1 MSEHPTDGPSGTGG
15 TGGTPTLFTGVQV
28 FDGTGRDPFPAEV
41 LVEGNRITAVAPSVP
56 AARRSGARVVDGGG
70 AATLIPGLV
79 DSHTHL
85 GFGSTTEHVSRRRDE
100 PDEEKALLVAHAGR
114 VLLDHG
120 FTSAYSGGNRLPRTE
135 TAARKAF
142 AEGWM
147 PGPRFKAA
155 SWEGTAGMVEPGV
168 YDFPGTDGRASDPRS
183 VGRFVGEMADLG
195 VDIVKLSLSGES
207 AVVQGT
213 SRIVQFTDEEV
224 AAAAAVARE
233 RGVALTA
240 HAHAAES
247 IKMAVR
253 HGIRAVYHCTF
264 ADEEALDLLQAARD
278 RLFVAPTPGIIHA
291 NLHEAGSEPEPG
303 MEVEATE
310 KAVRQVVPE
319 LVRRGIRVVPGG
331 DYGFPWNPV
340 GRNARDLELFVD
352 WFGFTPAET
361 LRAAT
366 EHGGQVMGLGGE
378 LGLVREGYL
387 ADLVLVDGDPL
398 DDIRILQDR
407 DRLTA
412 VMKDGKLHKAPA

>member
-1 MSEHPTDGPSGTGG
+1 MTR
-15 TGGTPTLFTGVQV
+15 TLFTDVQV
-28 FDGTGRDPFPAEV
+28 FDGTGRDPFPAQV
-41 LVEGNRITAVAPSVP
+41 LVEGGRITEVAERMPRD
-56 AARRSGARVVDGGG
+56 RRTDARVIDGGG
-70 AATLIPGLV
+70 GTLLPGLV
-79 DSHTHL
+79 DAHAHL
-85 GFGSTTEHVSRRRDE
+85 GFGSTVEHRSPRRDE
-100 PDEEKALLVAHAGR
+100 PEEEKTLLVAHAGR

-120 FTSAYSGGNRLPRTE
+120 ITSAYSGGNRLPRTE

-147 PGPRFKAA
+147 PGPRLKAA
-155 SWEGTAGMVEPGV
+155 SWEGSAGMVEPGV
-168 YDFPGTDGRASDPRS
+168 YDFPGTDGRASDPES
-183 VGRFVGEMADLG
+183 VSRFVTDMAGLG

-224 AAAAAVARE
+224 AAAARAAE
-233 RGVALTA
+233 RHGVWLTA

-247 IKMAVR
+247 VKMAVR

-264 ADEEALDLLQAARD
+264 ADEEALDLLEAARD

-303 MEVEATE
+303 MEVEETA

-331 DYGFPWNPV
+331 DYGFAWNPV
-340 GRNARDLELFVD
+340 GRNLRDLELFVD
-352 WFGFTPAET
+352 WFGFTAAEA

-366 EHGGQVMGLGGE
+366 RYGGQIMGMADE
-378 LGLVREGYL
+378 LGLVRPGFL

-398 DDIRILQDR
+398 EEIGILQDR
-407 DRLTA
+407 DRLAA
-412 VMKDGKLHKAPA
+412 VMKDGRLHKAPA

>member
-1 MSEHPTDGPSGTGG
+1 MSNHGEATVFTD
-15 TGGTPTLFTGVQV
+15 VQV
-28 FDGTGRDPFPAEV
+28 FDGTGSDPFPAEV
-41 LVEGNRITAVAPSVP
+41 LVEGNRITKVADRIPL
-56 AARRSGARVVDGGG
+56 ARLTRARVIDGGG
-70 AATLIPGLV
+70 GTLIPGLV
-79 DSHTHL
+79 DAHTHL
-85 GFGSTTEHVSRRRDE
+85 GFGSTTEHTSRRRDE

-114 VLLDHG
+114 VMLDHG

-135 TAARKAF
+135 VAARKAF

-147 PGPRFKAA
+147 PGPRYKAA
-155 SWEGTAGMVEPGV
+155 SWEGTAGMREPGV
-168 YDFPGTDGRASDPRS
+168 YTFPGTEGRPSDPRS
-183 VGRFVGEMADLG
+183 VSRFVDEMADVG

-224 AAAAAVARE
+224 AAAAATARA
-233 RGVALTA
+233 RGVWLTA

-247 IKMAVR
+247 VKMAVR

-264 ADEEALDLLQAARD
+264 ADEEALDLLAAARD

-291 NLHEAGSEPEPG
+291 NLYEAGSEPEPG
-303 MEVEATE
+303 MEVEATA

-319 LVRRGIRVVPGG
+319 LVSRGIRVVPGG
-331 DYGFPWNPV
+331 DYGFAWNPV

-352 WFGFTPAET
+352 WFGFTPAEA

-366 EHGGQVMGLGGE
+366 YLGGQVMDMGGE
-378 LGLVREGYL
+378 LGLVREGFL

-398 DDIRILQDR
+398 EDIRILQHA

-412 VMKDGKLHKAPA
+412 VMKDGALHKAPA

>member
-1 MSEHPTDGPSGTGG
+1 MAV
-15 TGGTPTLFTGVQV
+15 LFADVRV

-41 LVEGNRITAVAPSVP
+41 LVQGNRITAVAARIP
-56 AARRSGARVVDGGG
+56 ADLRADALVIDGHGG
-70 AATLIPGLV
+70 TLIPGLV
-79 DSHTHL
+79 DAHAHL
-85 GFGSTTEHVSRRRDE
+85 GFGSTVEHRSPRRDE
-100 PDEEKALLVAHAGR
+100 PEEEKALLVAHAGR

-120 FTSAYSGGNRLPRTE
+120 ITSAYSGGNRLPRTE

-147 PGPRFKAA
+147 PGPRLKAA
-155 SWEGTAGMVEPGV
+155 SWEGSAGMVEPGV
-168 YDFPGTDGRASDPRS
+168 YDFPGTDGRASDPES
-183 VGRFVGEMADLG
+183 VSRFVGDMAALG

-207 AVVQGT
+207 AVVAGT

-224 AAAAAVARE
+224 AAASATAHAH
-233 RGVALTA
+233 GVWLTA

-247 IKMAVR
+247 VKMAVR

-303 MEVEATE
+303 MEVEATA
-310 KAVRQVVPE
+310 KAVREVVPE
-319 LVRRGIRVVPGG
+319 LVRRGIRVLPGG

-352 WFGFTPAET
+352 WFGFTPAES
-361 LRAAT
+361 LRSAT
-366 EHGGQVMGLGGE
+366 QYGGQVMGMAEE
-378 LGLVREGYL
+378 LGLVRVGWL
-387 ADLVLVDGDPL
+387 ADLVLLDGDPL

-407 DRLTA
+407 DRLA
-412 VMKDGKLHKAPA
+412 VIMKDGLLHKA

>member
-1 MSEHPTDGPSGTGG
+1 MSETI
-15 TGGTPTLFTGVQV
+15 LFTDVQV
-28 FDGTGRDPFPAEV
+28 FDGTGRDPVAGEV
-41 LVEGNRITAVAPSVP
+41 LVEGNRITAVNRRIPADKLA
-56 AARRSGARVVDGGG
+56 AARIVDGGG
-70 AATLIPGLV
+70 GTLIPGLV

-85 GFGSTTEHVSRRRDE
+85 GFGSTVEHRSPRRDE

-120 FTSAYSGGNRLPRTE
+120 ITSAYSGGNRLPRTE

-155 SWEGTAGMVEPGV
+155 SWEGSAGMVEPGV
-168 YDFPGTDGRASDPRS
+168 YDFPGVDGRASDPES
-183 VGRFVGEMADLG
+183 VSRFVGEMADLG

-213 SRIVQFTDEEV
+213 SRIVQFTDDEV
-224 AAAAAVARE
+224 AAASATARA

-240 HAHAAES
+240 HAHAAEA

-264 ADEEALDLLQAARD
+264 ADEETLDLLEAARD
-278 RLFVAPTPGIIHA
+278 RLFVAPTPGIIYA
-291 NLHEAGSEPEPG
+291 NLHEADSEPEPG

-352 WFGFTPAET
+352 WFGFTPAEA
-361 LRAAT
+361 LSAAT
-366 EHGGQVMGLGGE
+366 RDGGWVMGMAGE
-378 LGLVREGYL
+378 LGLIREGYL

-398 DDIRILQDR
+398 DDIRVLQDR

-412 VMKDGKLHKAPA
+412 IMKDGVLYKAPA

>member
-1 MSEHPTDGPSGTGG
+1 MTR
-15 TGGTPTLFTGVQV
+15 TLFTDVQV
-28 FDGTGRDPFPAEV
+28 FDGTGRDPFPAQV
-41 LVEGNRITAVAPSVP
+41 LVEGDRITEVAERMPRD
-56 AARRSGARVVDGGG
+56 RRTDARVIDGGG
-70 AATLIPGLV
+70 GTLLPGLV
-79 DSHTHL
+79 DAHAHL
-85 GFGSTTEHVSRRRDE
+85 GFGSTVEHCSPRRDE
-100 PDEEKALLVAHAGR
+100 PEEEKTLLVAHAGR

-120 FTSAYSGGNRLPRTE
+120 ITSAYSGGNRLPRTE

-147 PGPRFKAA
+147 PGPRLKAA
-155 SWEGTAGMVEPGV
+155 SWEGSAGMVEPGV
-168 YDFPGTDGRASDPRS
+168 YDFPGTDGRASDPES
-183 VGRFVGEMADLG
+183 VSRFVTDMAGLG

-224 AAAAAVARE
+224 AAAARAAE
-233 RGVALTA
+233 RHGVWLTA

-247 IKMAVR
+247 VKMAVR

-264 ADEEALDLLQAARD
+264 ADEEALDLLEAARD

-303 MEVEATE
+303 MEVEETA

-331 DYGFPWNPV
+331 DYGFAWNPV
-340 GRNARDLELFVD
+340 GRNLRDLELFVD
-352 WFGFTPAET
+352 WFGFTAAEA

-366 EHGGQVMGLGGE
+366 RYGGQIMGMADE
-378 LGLVREGYL
+378 LGLVRPGFL

-398 DDIRILQDR
+398 EEIGILQDR
-407 DRLTA
+407 DRLAA
-412 VMKDGKLHKAPA
+412 VMKDGRLHKAPA

>member
-1 MSEHPTDGPSGTGG
+1 MSGSSSGK
-15 TGGTPTLFTGVQV
+15 TLFTDVQV
-28 FDGTGRDPFPAEV
+28 FDGTGRDPFAAEV
-41 LVEGNRITAVAPSVP
+41 LVEGNRIAKVGHRIP
-56 AARRSGARVVDGGG
+56 AGLWAGARVVEGGG
-70 AATLIPGLV
+70 GTLLPGLV

-85 GFGSTTEHVSRRRDE
+85 GFGSTVEHRSLRRDE

-114 VLLDHG
+114 VMLDHG
-120 FTSAYSGGNRLPRTE
+120 ITSAYSGGNRLPRTE

-155 SWEGTAGMVEPGV
+155 SWEGTAGMRTPGV
-168 YDFPGTDGRASDPRS
+168 YDFPGIDGRASDPDS
-183 VGRFVGEMADLG
+183 VSGFVGEMADLG

-213 SRIVQFTDEEV
+213 SRIVQFTEEEV
-224 AAAAAVARE
+224 AAASAVARE
-233 RGVALTA
+233 RGVWLTA

-247 IKMAVR
+247 VKMAVR

-264 ADEEALDLLQAARD
+264 ADEEALDLLEAARD
-278 RLFVAPTPGIIHA
+278 RLFVAPTPGIIYA
-291 NLHEAGSEPEPG
+291 NLHEADSEPEPG

-340 GRNARDLELFVD
+340 GRNLRDLQLFVE
-352 WFGFTPAET
+352 WFGFTPAEA

-366 EHGGQVMGLGGE
+366 QYGGQVMDMGDE
-378 LGLVREGYL
+378 LGLVREGCL

-398 DDIRILQDR
+398 DDISVLQDPG
-407 DRLTA
+407 RLA
-412 VMKDGKLHKAPA
+412 AIMKDGALHKARA

>member
-1 MSEHPTDGPSGTGG
+1 MSDSSDRTV
-15 TGGTPTLFTGVQV
+15 FTGVRV
-28 FDGTGRDPFPAEV
+28 FDGTGRDSFPAEV
-41 LVEGNRITAVAPSVP
+41 LVEGERITAVVPHLP
-56 AARRSGARVVDGGG
+56 AARWLGARVVDGGG
-70 AATLIPGLV
+70 GTLIPGLV

-85 GFGSTTEHVSRRRDE
+85 GFGSTTEHSSRRRDE
-100 PDEEKALLVAHAGR
+100 PEEEKALLVAHAGR
-114 VLLDHG
+114 VLLDQG

-147 PGPRFKAA
+147 PGPRLKAA

-168 YDFPGTDGRASDPRS
+168 YDFPGIDGRASDPES
-183 VGRFVGEMADLG
+183 VSRFVGEMADLG

-213 SRIVQFTDEEV
+213 SRIVQFTEEEV

-233 RGVALTA
+233 RGVWLTA

-264 ADEEALDLLQAARD
+264 ADEEALDLLEAARD

-291 NLHEAGSEPEPG
+291 NLHEADSEPEPG
-303 MEVEATE
+303 MEVEATQ
-310 KAVRQVVPE
+310 KAVREVVPE
-319 LVRRGIRVVPGG
+319 LVRRGVRVVPGG
-331 DYGFPWNPV
+331 DYGFAWNPV

-352 WFGFTPAET
+352 WFGFTSAEA

-366 EHGGQVMGLGGE
+366 GHGGQVMGMGDE
-378 LGLVREGYL
+378 LGLVREGFL

-407 DRLTA
+407 DRLLA
-412 VMKDGKLHKAPA
+412 IMKNGSLYKAPA

>member
-1 MSEHPTDGPSGTGG
+1 MSGT
-15 TGGTPTLFTGVQV
+15 TLFTDVRV

-41 LVEGNRITAVAPSVP
+41 LVEGNRITAVTRRISGDKLAE
-56 AARRSGARVVDGGG
+56 ARIVDGGG
-70 AATLIPGLV
+70 GTLIPGLI

-85 GFGSTTEHVSRRRDE
+85 GFGSTVEHRSLRRDE
-100 PDEEKALLVAHAGR
+100 SDEEKALLVAHAGR

-120 FTSAYSGGNRLPRTE
+120 ITSAYSGGNRLPRTE
-135 TAARKAF
+135 LAARKAF

-168 YDFPGTDGRASDPRS
+168 YDFPGIDGRASDPEAVS
-183 VGRFVGEMADLG
+183 RFVGEMADLG

-213 SRIVQFTDEEV
+213 SRIVQFTEDEV

-233 RGVALTA
+233 RGVSLTA

-247 IKMAVR
+247 VKMAVR
-253 HGIRAVYHCTF
+253 HGIRAIYHCTF
-264 ADEEALDLLQAARD
+264 ADEEALDLLEAARG

-319 LVRRGIRVVPGG
+319 LVRRGVRVVPGG

-340 GRNARDLELFVD
+340 GRNLRDLELFVD
-352 WFGFTPAET
+352 WFGFTPAEA
-361 LRAAT
+361 LRAGT
-366 EHGGQVMGLGGE
+366 LYGGQVMGMGDE
-378 LGLVREGYL
+378 LGLVREGFL

-407 DRLTA
+407 DRLVA
-412 VMKDGKLHKAPA
+412 IMKDGKLHKAPA

>member
-1 MSEHPTDGPSGTGG
+1 MTR
-15 TGGTPTLFTGVQV
+15 TLFTDVQV
-28 FDGTGRDPFPAEV
+28 FDGTGRDPYPAHV
-41 LVEGNRITAVAPSVP
+41 LVEDGRITEVSDRIP
-56 AARRSGARVVDGGG
+56 RDLRTDARVIDGGG
-70 AATLIPGLV
+70 GTLLPGLV
-79 DSHTHL
+79 DAHAHL
-85 GFGSTTEHVSRRRDE
+85 GFGSTVEHLSRRRDE

-120 FTSAYSGGNRLPRTE
+120 ITSAYSGGNRLPRTE

-147 PGPRFKAA
+147 PGPRLKAA

-168 YDFPGTDGRASDPRS
+168 YDFPGVEGRASDPES
-183 VGRFVGEMADLG
+183 VSRFVGDMAELG

-224 AAAAAVARE
+224 AAAAATADKH
-233 RGVALTA
+233 GVWLTA

-247 IKMAVR
+247 VKMAVR

-264 ADEEALDLLQAARD
+264 ADEEALDLLEAARD
-278 RLFVAPTPGIIHA
+278 RIFVAPTPGIIHA

-303 MEVEATE
+303 MEVEATAA
-310 KAVRQVVPE
+310 AVREVVPE
-319 LVRRGIRVVPGG
+319 LVRRGVRVLPGG
-331 DYGFPWNPV
+331 DYGFAWNPV
-340 GRNARDLELFVD
+340 GRNLRDLELFVD
-352 WFGFTPAET
+352 WFGLTPAEA

-366 EHGGQVMGLGGE
+366 RYGGQIMGMDSE
-378 LGLVREGYL
+378 LGLVRPGFL

-398 DDIRILQDR
+398 ADIAVLQDR
-407 DRLTA
+407 ARLTA
-412 VMKDGKLHKAPA
+412 IMKDGRLHKAPA